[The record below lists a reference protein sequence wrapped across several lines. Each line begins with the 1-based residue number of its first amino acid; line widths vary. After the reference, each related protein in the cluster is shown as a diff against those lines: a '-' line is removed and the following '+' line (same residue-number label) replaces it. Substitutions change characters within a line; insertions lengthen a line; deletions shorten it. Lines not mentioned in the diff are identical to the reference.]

1 MKSQCADDNTC
12 VVESNCNPNPREAK
26 TSGSLRLSSQSH
38 QIREQQ
44 GQGERSRDED
54 TRHWPQASSGAVTC
68 GNAHRS
74 ESFLSVD
81 QCLPLRPYASLRL
94 KLGGCCLRI
103 NLSLVKK
110 GSSKFKVCWKAL
122 LQYVKL
128 LEYFKE
134 TDFLVPLG
142 PLHCLIKLHCFIV
155 DTQWS
160 RGVQII
166 AGVCN

>member
-1 MKSQCADDNTC
+1 M
-12 VVESNCNPNPREAK
+12 REC
-26 TSGSLRLSSQSH
+26 TQERVFLVSGSVFTAEV
-38 QIREQQ
+38 IRKFE
-44 GQGERSRDED
+44 
-54 TRHWPQASSGAVTC
+54 TKTW
-68 GNAHRS
+68 
-74 ESFLSVD
+74 
-81 QCLPLRPYASLRL
+81 
-94 KLGGCCLRI
+94 GCCLRI